1 MLTIDRAPTRAKHL
15 VALAVLGSLPP
26 AVLFPGP
33 SALVVLL
40 IGSALACRERD
51 AFRTV
56 CAAAVALVAAG
67 SVVWVFDGVFLA
79 APTVPVLLVAR
90 WVARPGPEVGRGAL
104 VLGWTA
110 GMLPVL
116 GWSILALRAL

>member
-1 MLTIDRAPTRAKHL
+1 M
-15 VALAVLGSLPP
+15 PP

-56 CAAAVALVAAG
+56 CASSVALIAVG
-67 SVVWVFDGVFLA
+67 SVVWVYDGMFLA

-90 WVARPGPEVGRGAL
+90 WVAGPGVEVEWGAL
-104 VLGWTA
+104 VLGWTV

-116 GWSILALRAL
+116 GWTVLALRVL